1 MPSISPPRRPT
12 AVELLG
18 GVRSSPGSSAPPAPP
33 PRVAVPEGDEEGE
46 ELLRRSHE
54 GRRRRSSG
62 DGEGSVEGPDGEL
75 LRRADH
81 ADVGGHGE
89 LWEASK

>member
-1 MPSISPPRRPT
+1 MG
-12 AVELLG
+12 LLG
-18 GVRSSPGSSAPPAPP
+18 PQDARRVPQPPPAPP
-33 PRVAVPEGDEEGE
+33 PRLAVPEGDEEDE

-62 DGEGSVEGPDGEL
+62 DGAGSVEGPDGEL

-81 ADVGGHGE
+81 ADGE
-89 LWEASK
+89 LWEVIYL